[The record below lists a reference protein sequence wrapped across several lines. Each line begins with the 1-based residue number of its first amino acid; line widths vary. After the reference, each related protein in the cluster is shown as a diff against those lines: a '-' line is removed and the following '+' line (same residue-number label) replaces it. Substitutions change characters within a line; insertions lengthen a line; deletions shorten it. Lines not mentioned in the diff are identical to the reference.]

1 MASRGKLKLDPRP
14 LCVQSAELTQLRI
27 PCIGKPTMR
36 KSSECLAEA
45 NLRLLTAPP
54 HTSFL
59 FLCFFLFP
67 ASRSFSC
74 AAYVKG
80 EASVR
85 FKHQTALQHQRRS
98 KGIQSH
104 TPLTT
109 VGQVIF
115 KKNSLGQAALWLL
128 SLSRTVSI

>member
-1 MASRGKLKLDPRP
+1 
-14 LCVQSAELTQLRI
+14 
-27 PCIGKPTMR
+27 MR

-115 KKNSLGQAALWLL
+115 KKKQPRAGCPVAAFLIKD
-128 SLSRTVSI
+128 SIHLALIILIAFFTEVVYH